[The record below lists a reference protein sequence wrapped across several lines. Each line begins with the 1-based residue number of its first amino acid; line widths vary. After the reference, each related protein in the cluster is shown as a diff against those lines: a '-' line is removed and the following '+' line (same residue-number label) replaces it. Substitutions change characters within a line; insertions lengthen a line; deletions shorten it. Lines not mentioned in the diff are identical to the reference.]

1 MSQDVMERKDQR
13 TASDRE
19 PVREQLQT
27 QAQQIQRK
35 PQGSH
40 LFLILAAFA
49 ILLLVAGGI
58 TLLVRRSQYQALA
71 KETETLAVPTVA
83 VIHPM
88 AGSDSEDMVLPSTLQ
103 AYVESP
109 IYARTNGY
117 LKKWYHDIGSRVTK
131 GQLLADIDTPEI
143 AQELAQS
150 RAELGT
156 AQANQNLSQI
166 TASRYEGLLKTDSV
180 SKQESDNATGD
191 LAAKRAN
198 TLSAEAN
205 MRRLQETESF
215 RHIYA
220 PFSGVI
226 TRRNVDIGNLINA
239 GNGGAAQL
247 LFTLAQTDPI
257 RVFVNVPEVYA
268 PAIRRGLGAYLE
280 LQQFPGEKFYGTV
293 ARTADAIDLNTRTL
307 LTEVDV
313 PNKSGQLLPGG
324 YAQVHLEVKVNGSR
338 LEVPVNALLFRSEGL
353 RAVVIDDNHK
363 THLQPLTIGRDYGTT
378 LEVLQ
383 GLKPTDWIVINPA
396 DSLDEGVLVNVK
408 PIAQPAAPAPA
419 SRGTGASNGQGDT
432 TNNGTQ
438 PPSGTPAANPNGDN
452 NGQSAPKKQ

>member
-1 MSQDVMERKDQR
+1 MSQDVMEQKDPR
-13 TASDRE
+13 TAMERE
-19 PVREQLQT
+19 SVREQPRT
-27 QAQQIQRK
+27 QQVPREPQR
-35 PQGSH
+35 SR
-40 LFLILAAFA
+40 LF
-49 ILLLVAGGI
+49 LLLVVVAVLLLVVGGI
-58 TLLVRRSQYQALA
+58 TLLMRRSQYKALA
-71 KETETLAVPTVA
+71 KETEILAVPSVS
-83 VIHPM
+83 VVHPI
-88 AGSDSEDMVLPSTLQ
+88 AESDSEDLVLPSTLQ

-117 LKKWYHDIGSRVTK
+117 LKKWYHDIGSRVNQ

-180 SKQESDNATGD
+180 SKQEADNASGD

-198 TLSAEAN
+198 TQSAEAN
-205 MRRLQETESF
+205 VRRLQETESF
-215 RHIYA
+215 RHIFA

-239 GNGGAAQL
+239 GNGGSAQL

-268 PAIRRGLGAYLE
+268 PAIHQGLGAYLE
-280 LQQFPGEKFYGTV
+280 LAQFPGQKFYGKV
-293 ARTADAIDLNTRTL
+293 ARTSDSIDLNTRTL

-363 THLQPLTIGRDYGTT
+363 THLQPLMIGRDYGTT

-396 DSLDEGVLVNVK
+396 DSLDEGVQVNVK
-408 PIAQPAAPAPA
+408 QIAQPPAPAPA
-419 SRGTGASNGQGDT
+419 STGNGASGGQGNP
-432 TNNGTQ
+432 TNNGTR
-438 PPSGTPAANPNGDN
+438 PPSGTPAANPNGN
-452 NGQSAPKKQ
+452 NSGQSAPKNQ